1 MKKILIIFGT
11 RPEAIKM
18 APLIATLKNSKV
30 FEIAV
35 CVTSQHKEMLRQV
48 LDLFMINVDYDL
60 HVMRENQ
67 TLEDLT
73 SKILVNVSEVIQ
85 NFKPNLILVHGDTA
99 TTMASSLAAFYK
111 KTPLGHIE
119 AGLRTGNLYSP
130 WPEEANRKI
139 TDMLSKFFFVPTA
152 ESKKNLLL
160 ENIKDKN
167 IYVTGNTVIDALVL
181 TKKIL
186 DTDEKR
192 YDQCKNQFDYLRDGR
207 KLILITGHRRESFG
221 EGFVNICNAIKILAN
236 KYEELDFVYPVHLNP
251 NVQKPVN
258 KILADLTNVHLIEPL
273 EYLPFVYLMD
283 KAHII
288 LTDSGGIQE
297 EAPTF
302 GKPVLVMRD
311 TTERQE
317 AVDAGTVKLV
327 GTSEQS
333 IILNVE
339 KLLNDDDFYSSM
351 SNSKNPYGDGS
362 ASTQILRALM
372 ESNEF

>member
-1 MKKILIIFGT
+1 M
-11 RPEAIKM
+11 
-18 APLIATLKNSKV
+18 
-30 FEIAV
+30 
-35 CVTSQHKEMLRQV
+35 
-48 LDLFMINVDYDL
+48 
-60 HVMRENQ
+60 
-67 TLEDLT
+67 
-73 SKILVNVSEVIQ
+73 
-85 NFKPNLILVHGDTA
+85 
-99 TTMASSLAAFYK
+99 
-111 KTPLGHIE
+111 
-119 AGLRTGNLYSP
+119 
-130 WPEEANRKI
+130 
-139 TDMLSKFFFVPTA
+139 
-152 ESKKNLLL
+152 
-160 ENIKDKN
+160 
-167 IYVTGNTVIDALVL
+167 
-181 TKKIL
+181 
-186 DTDEKR
+186 
-192 YDQCKNQFDYLRDGR
+192 
-207 KLILITGHRRESFG
+207 
-221 EGFVNICNAIKILAN
+221 LAN

>member
-1 MKKILIIFGT
+1 MRKILIIFGT

-18 APLIATLKNSKV
+18 APVITSLKNSKLFDV
-30 FEIAV
+30 KI
-35 CVTSQHKEMLRQV
+35 CSTSQHKEMLKQV
-48 LDLFMINVDYDL
+48 LDLFMIDVDYDL
-60 HVMRENQ
+60 HLMRDNQ
-67 TLEDLT
+67 TLEGLT
-73 SKILVNVSEVIQ
+73 SEILVNVSNVIED
-85 NFKPNLILVHGDTA
+85 FKPNLILVHGDTT
-99 TTMASSLAAFYK
+99 TTMTSSLAAFYK
-111 KTPLGHIE
+111 KIPLGHVE

-130 WPEEANRKI
+130 WPEEVNRKI
-139 TDMLSKFFFVPTA
+139 ADMLSKFFFVPTV
-152 ESKKNLLL
+152 ESRKNLML

-167 IYVTGNTVIDALVL
+167 VYVTGNSVIDALML

-186 DTDEKR
+186 DSDKEK
-192 YDQCKNQFDYLRDGR
+192 YNLCKNQFDYLRDGK

-221 EGFVNICNAIKILAN
+221 EGFINICNAIKMLAN
-236 KYEELDFVYPVHLNP
+236 KYEDLDFIYPVHLNP

-258 KILADLTNVHLIEPL
+258 DILTDLKNVHLIKPL

-339 KLLNDDDFYSSM
+339 KLLNDHGFYSSM
-351 SNSKNPYGDGS
+351 SNSKNPYGDGT
-362 ASTQILRALM
+362 ASTQILRALE
-372 ESNEF
+372 ESDEF

>member
-73 SKILVNVSEVIQ
+73 SKILVIVSEVLQ
-85 NFKPNLILVHGDTA
+85 HCNPNLILVHGDTA
-99 TTMASSLAAFYK
+99 STMASSLAAFYK

-152 ESKKNLLL
+152 ESKK
-160 ENIKDKN
+160 IF
-167 IYVTGNTVIDALVL
+167 YW
-181 TKKIL
+181 KIL
-186 DTDEKR
+186 K
-192 YDQCKNQFDYLRDGR
+192 
-207 KLILITGHRRESFG
+207 
-221 EGFVNICNAIKILAN
+221 IKIFML
-236 KYEELDFVYPVHLNP
+236 L
-251 NVQKPVN
+251 
-258 KILADLTNVHLIEPL
+258 
-273 EYLPFVYLMD
+273 
-283 KAHII
+283 
-288 LTDSGGIQE
+288 GIQ
-297 EAPTF
+297 
-302 GKPVLVMRD
+302 
-311 TTERQE
+311 
-317 AVDAGTVKLV
+317 
-327 GTSEQS
+327 
-333 IILNVE
+333 
-339 KLLNDDDFYSSM
+339 
-351 SNSKNPYGDGS
+351 
-362 ASTQILRALM
+362 
-372 ESNEF
+372 